1 MAELVKKLKIKT
13 SAGVVEE
20 CNLYTTTEESGQNN
34 LKLTVDDISAFVVL
48 GGLGKCVKWQNTKR
62 WGNL

>member
-1 MAELVKKLKIKT
+1 MAILAKKLKIKA

-34 LKLTVDDISAFVVL
+34 LKLT
-48 GGLGKCVKWQNTKR
+48 
-62 WGNL
+62 